1 MLYVA
6 ASPVVRKR
14 GLIRWKPLT
23 DSMSDDSVG
32 RGSPAQIRVLHVDDE
47 PDFAELAA
55 TFIERLDDQLN
66 VETTTNPSDALDRIR
81 AEDVD
86 CVVSDYDMPRQTGIE
101 FLEAV
106 REEFPDLPFILY
118 TGKGSEEVASDAIS
132 AGVTDYLQKES
143 GTDQYVV
150 LANRIVN
157 AVSATRNAQT
167 ARQSQHWLEQ
177 ILKTVP
183 TCVVRVDN
191 DGQFLFANQRAEQVL
206 GLKPTDVAHRSYN
219 DPKWQITDLEG
230 DEIPDEDLPFRQV
243 RDSGEPIYGYRHM
256 IEWPDG
262 TRKTL
267 LVNGEPL
274 FDDEGQIEST
284 VFALTDITEQR
295 EREQRY
301 NAIFNQTY
309 QFTGLL
315 EPDGTLVEANESAL
329 EFGGLDRD
337 EVVGKKMWDAYWF
350 QHSEQTRDRAKEAVQ
365 RAAAGEFIRQ
375 ELLVQGADGD
385 VIIDFSVRPITN
397 EQGEVRLLVPEGRDI
412 TDLIEREQELQNRT
426 DQLQD
431 IIDTVEGAMWIR
443 NAENEY
449 VFMNQYHRD
458 LFDIADEVDVDGKQF
473 ADLLPAE
480 VAAQFRKNDNR
491 VYETGEA
498 VAIEETVMIDDGTR
512 DFLTRIVPLFRNG
525 SIYATCGISTDVTE
539 QKTRERKLDQF
550 TSIVSHDLRNPLN
563 VAMGRLELLSSECTS
578 NHLKPIQ
585 RAHSR
590 MAALI
595 DDLLNLARAGADI
608 AETTSVNLD
617 SLVNGCWANVET
629 ASSTLVADI
638 GRTVQADE
646 SRLKQLFENLIRNAI
661 EHGGENVTVTIGA
674 LDDGFYIEDDGA
686 GIPAEARSDIFK
698 TGYSMATDSTG
709 LGLSIVKQ
717 IVDAHDWS
725 LRLTEGAAD
734 GTRFE
739 ITGVEFATE

>member
-1 MLYVA
+1 
-6 ASPVVRKR
+6 
-14 GLIRWKPLT
+14 
-23 DSMSDDSVG
+23 MSDDSVG
-32 RGSPAQIRVLHVDDE
+32 KGFPQIRVLHVDDD
-47 PDFAELAA
+47 PDFAEVAA
-55 TFIERLDDQLN
+55 TFIERLDNQLN
-66 VETTTNPSDALDRIR
+66 IETTTSPNDALDRIR

-86 CVVSDYDMPRQTGIE
+86 CVVSDYDMPSQTGIE
-101 FLEAV
+101 FLKAV

-157 AVSATRNAQT
+157 AVNATRYART
-167 ARQSQHWLEQ
+167 ASQSQHRLEQ
-177 ILKTVP
+177 LLKAVP
-183 TCVVRVDN
+183 TCVVRVDS

-206 GLKPTDVAHRSYN
+206 GLKPANVANRTYN
-219 DPKWQITDLEG
+219 DSKWQITDLEG
-230 DEIPDEDLPFRQV
+230 NVIPDEDLPFRQV
-243 RDSGEPIYGYRHM
+243 YDSGDSIYGYRHI

-315 EPDGTLVEANESAL
+315 EPDGTLLEANETAL
-329 EFGGLDRD
+329 EFGDLDRD

-350 QHSEQTRDRAKEAVQ
+350 QHSEKTRDLAKEAVQ
-365 RAAAGEFIRQ
+365 RAAAGEFIRH
-375 ELLVQGADGD
+375 ELPVQGADGD

-397 EQGEVRLLVPEGRDI
+397 EQGNVTSLVPEGRDI

-431 IIDTVEGAMWIR
+431 IIDTVEGSMWIR
-443 NAENEY
+443 NAECEY

-458 LFDIADEVDVDGKQF
+458 LFDIADEVDVAGKQF
-473 ADLLPAE
+473 TDLFPAE
-480 VAAQFRKNDNR
+480 VAAQFRENDNR
-491 VYETGEA
+491 AYETGEA
-498 VAIEETVMIDDGTR
+498 VEIEEPVMTDDGPR

-525 SIYATCGISTDVTE
+525 SIYATCGIATDVTE

-563 VAMGRLELLSSECTS
+563 VATGRLELLSSECTS

-590 MAALI
+590 MAVLI
-595 DDLLNLARAGADI
+595 DDLLNLARAGEDI
-608 AETTSVNLD
+608 AETTSVDLD
-617 SLVNGCWANVET
+617 SLVNECWANVET
-629 ASSTLVADI
+629 FDSALVADI

-646 SRLKQLFENLIRNAI
+646 SRLQQLFENLIRNAI
-661 EHGGENVTVTIGA
+661 EHGSENVTVTIGA
-674 LDDGFYIEDDGA
+674 LGDGFYIEDNGP
-686 GIPAEARSDIFK
+686 GISREARPDIFK
-698 TGYSMATDSTG
+698 AGYSTTSDGTG
-709 LGLSIVKQ
+709 FGLSIVKQ
-717 IVDAHDWS
+717 IVDAHNWS
-725 LRLTEGAAD
+725 IGVTERVAG

-739 ITGVEFATE
+739 ITGVESAEK